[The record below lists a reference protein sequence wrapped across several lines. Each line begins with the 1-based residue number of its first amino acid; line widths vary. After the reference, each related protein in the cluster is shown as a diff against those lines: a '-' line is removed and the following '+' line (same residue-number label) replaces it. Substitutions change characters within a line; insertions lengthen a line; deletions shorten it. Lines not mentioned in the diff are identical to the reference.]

1 MKLNLRFVAALA
13 LPLTLAACSG
23 RMDDEQSDAGTAPVV
38 TDAGTEITDAG
49 TDALPTSFSADML
62 EGRTIYSVAFEE
74 DAVTVHDYFSLSF
87 ASGSYT
93 YRNDIFGDEGTGAF
107 QIENG
112 VVVIQSSP
120 PTHVSLLSASEGKWR
135 VKFAE
140 DGDEFEADWYLDRA
154 DAEAE
159 MAKVRMLPTASI
171 TVDGQFDDWAEVPAI
186 ESPATPTVIDL
197 KAVRFAKDGTYLY
210 FLIEADRPI
219 TDFLPGQ
226 DEKGWS
232 NVLWINFNG
241 VDHTEVGTNSPDL
254 DSAWLGNGRFADS
267 GGQFVVN
274 GEQMEGRIPLS
285 LFRPNY
291 ASMSVEFG
299 VDDPNGEDEDED
311 DYHIEVVHPL
321 FRR

>member
-1 MKLNLRFVAALA
+1 
-13 LPLTLAACSG
+13 
-23 RMDDEQSDAGTAPVV
+23 
-38 TDAGTEITDAG
+38 
-49 TDALPTSFSADML
+49 
-62 EGRTIYSVAFEE
+62 
-74 DAVTVHDYFSLSF
+74 
-87 ASGSYT
+87 
-93 YRNDIFGDEGTGAF
+93 
-107 QIENG
+107 
-112 VVVIQSSP
+112 
-120 PTHVSLLSASEGKWR
+120 
-135 VKFAE
+135 
-140 DGDEFEADWYLDRA
+140 DWYLDRA

-171 TVDGQFDDWAEVPAI
+171 TVDGQFEDWTEVPAI

-210 FLIEADRPI
+210 FLLEADRPI

-291 ASMSVEFG
+291 
-299 VDDPNGEDEDED
+299 
-311 DYHIEVVHPL
+311 
-321 FRR
+321 